1 VVLYECETLSLKLRE
16 KHGLRVF
23 ESRVMRMFGPKR
35 DEVIGGLRKPHNEE
49 LHNLYSWSNIFR
61 MIKSS
66 RMRWAEHVADMG
78 EKRSVYKILAGR
90 PGGKRPLTRGG

>member
-1 VVLYECETLSLKLRE
+1 MSESLSLKLRE
-16 KHGLRVF
+16 KHGLRVS

-35 DEVIGGLRKPHNEE
+35 DQVIGDLRKPHNEE
-49 LHNLYSWSNIFR
+49 LHNLYSWSSIFR

-66 RMRWAEHVADMG
+66 RMRWAEHVADIG

-90 PGGKRPLTRGG
+90 PGGKRPLARGG